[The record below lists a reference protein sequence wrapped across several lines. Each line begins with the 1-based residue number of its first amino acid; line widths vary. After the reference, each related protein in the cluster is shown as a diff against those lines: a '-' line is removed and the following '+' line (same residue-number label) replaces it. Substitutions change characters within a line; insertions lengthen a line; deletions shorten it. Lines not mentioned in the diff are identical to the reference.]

1 MSSRSARRSLS
12 GAMPCAPGLARSA
25 LFVLLALAGC
35 EAPAD
40 DPVVRY
46 GESPALG
53 TWASKTV
60 EPAVDDSAG
69 AAGSSTMA
77 GAGPSPTDAAGSG
90 DPGGGTEPVLPT
102 GQAGQAAQT
111 EGSGGTGAPA
121 GQGGSAGMDVV
132 VISELGLGSLQ
143 FQVLT
148 KTLEG
153 KYSPKNVGAIWLETS
168 SGAFVKTLEVWA
180 AKRARYLSRWRS
192 EAGGNSVDA
201 ITGATLRSHVT
212 HDASWDLT
220 DVDGATVMPGDY
232 KVVVEITDHDGPGDS
247 TEVAFTLGDPLMIS
261 PPDQDHF
268 VDMALTVE

>member
-1 MSSRSARRSLS
+1 M
-12 GAMPCAPGLARSA
+12 
-25 LFVLLALAGC
+25 LLALAGC

-53 TWASKTV
+53 TWAST
-60 EPAVDDSAG
+60 A
-69 AAGSSTMA
+69 AAGSMDLPPSTMA
-77 GAGPSPTDAAGSG
+77 GAGPIPADNAGS
-90 DPGGGTEPVLPT
+90 DSGGASEPLPPT

-121 GQGGSAGMDVV
+121 GQDGSAGMDVV
-132 VISELGLGSLQ
+132 VMSELGLGSLQ

-201 ITGATLRSHVT
+201 VTGATLRSHVA

-220 DVDGATVMPGDY
+220 DANGATVMPGDY
-232 KVVVEITDHDGPGDS
+232 KIVVEITDHDGPGDS